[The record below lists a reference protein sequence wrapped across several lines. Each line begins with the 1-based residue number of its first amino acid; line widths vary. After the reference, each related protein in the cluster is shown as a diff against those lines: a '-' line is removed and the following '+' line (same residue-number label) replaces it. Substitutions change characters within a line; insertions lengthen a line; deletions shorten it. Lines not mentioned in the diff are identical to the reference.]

1 MIRRALIRGA
11 LIFCWL
17 TLASD
22 AARAQEPPRR
32 LFAGGLFGVS
42 TLSADGRS
50 ITSGSDA
57 AISLYKPENGLAL
70 NLFAGY
76 HTHRFFSLQAN
87 YMWNRNELT
96 LLSSFVASQGGGFY
110 EQQRRSA
117 QHIFV
122 ADTLVYFRRLGS
134 SIRPYL
140 GTGLCVVGFTSTDIR
155 RTVSTHVIDPPGDIT
170 DTGIALRSHVGID
183 VKLSPRVS
191 FRYSFSEIIGR
202 NPVSQHLTPRGERRL
217 ANFENLFGFVMHF

>member
-1 MIRRALIRGA
+1 MRRVLLMVCALA
-11 LIFCWL
+11 A
-17 TLASD
+17 ASNAAAQDD
-22 AARAQEPPRR
+22 ARR
-32 LFAGGLFGVS
+32 WFAGGMFGVS

-50 ITSGSDA
+50 VTSGSEA
-57 AISLYKPENGLAL
+57 AISLYKPENGPAL

-76 HTHRFFSLQAN
+76 HLHRFFSVQAD
-87 YMWNRNELT
+87 YLGNRNDLT
-96 LLSSFVASQGGGFY
+96 LVSSFLTPTAGGLY

-134 SIRPYL
+134 GIRPYL
-140 GTGLCVVGFTSTDIR
+140 GTGLCLIRFASRDVV
-155 RTVSTHVIDPPGDIT
+155 RTTSTHVIETPGEIT

-183 VKLSPRVS
+183 FRLSTTVS

-202 NPVSQHLTPRGERRL
+202 NPISRQLTPKGERGL
-217 ANFENLFGFVMHF
+217 ANFENLFGFVVQF